1 MLIEN
6 TTELSYVKL
15 DVRLSE
21 YFTEA
26 QWV

>member
-26 QWV
+26 Q